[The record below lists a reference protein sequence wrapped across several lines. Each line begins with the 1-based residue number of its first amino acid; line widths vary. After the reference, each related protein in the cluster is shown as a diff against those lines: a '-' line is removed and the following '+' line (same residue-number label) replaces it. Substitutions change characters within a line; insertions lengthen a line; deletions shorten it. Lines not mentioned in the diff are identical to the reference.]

1 MFKKLLGDCKK
12 WGGPVTSAT
21 EILEVLRKNPDQQN
35 SILRTETAHFVH
47 THKTEKTQRPGLFR
61 QNIISF
67 EEQLENFSILLSDKE
82 EACTATT
89 ANLPTNALQ

>member
-1 MFKKLLGDCKK
+1 MLRTKDFNVMFKKLLGDCKK

-47 THKTEKTQRPGLFR
+47 THKTEKTQRPSTCSGK
-61 QNIISF
+61 
-67 EEQLENFSILLSDKE
+67 ILYLLKRS
-82 EACTATT
+82 
-89 ANLPTNALQ
+89 